1 ILIIFVLIN
10 SFYSYH
16 LGVRISSKILDI
28 TSYTFLS
35 ELRNLNEGI
44 SDVLKSISSNDNFLT
59 LYKKSPILK
68 DYIKNSLNL
77 FLSKNIKHV
86 FMITKINNHFAY
98 VYNAKE
104 SVPIGFPFMP
114 DRDEL
119 PFIFKAY
126 NTKNVIIYK
135 HNGFVK
141 AGFSMYYYLGK

>member
-1 ILIIFVLIN
+1 MIN
-10 SFYSYH
+10 VSICPH
-16 LGVRISSKILDI
+16 DTLKGVEKWERFTL
-28 TSYTFLS
+28 

-141 AGFSMYYYLGK
+141 AGFSMYYPILVNKQEYPIL